1 MIELYAI
8 FCLATALTLFITVQL
23 PIFVA
28 EKPEDAPMLGVIT
41 FWLTTAGVSVVC
53 APLMFAFIFHPTS
66 MQKSLEMQLEILVN
80 INGL

>member
-53 APLMFAFIFHPTS
+53 APLMFAFIFSPRIYAEKFGNAVRNLG
-66 MQKSLEMQLEILVN
+66 QY
-80 INGL
+80 

>member
-53 APLMFAFIFHPTS
+53 APLMFAFIFSPRIYAEKFGNAVRNLG
-66 MQKSLEMQLEILVN
+66 QD
-80 INGL
+80 

>member
-53 APLMFAFIFHPTS
+53 APVMFAFIFSPHIYAEKFGNAVRNLG
-66 MQKSLEMQLEILVN
+66 QY
-80 INGL
+80 